1 MTWSNYR
8 GLGAAPEA
16 NITPTVDT
24 AQLVL
29 ALRRCPPPERPDDDD
44 DDDFLTR
51 VLAVFGL

>member
-1 MTWSNYR
+1 MTWTSYR

-51 VLAVFGL
+51 VLAIFGL